1 MNITIG
7 FHITCDFAH
16 NAGIVAN
23 TGEILL
29 GSPKALIQL
38 TTVYGVLF
46 IQ

>member
-1 MNITIG
+1 MTITIG

-16 NAGIVAN
+16 NAGTVAN
-23 TGEILL
+23 TGEILV

-38 TTVYGVLF
+38 TTAYGPLF